1 MNQKKNLLKLR
12 TNKRGFSNSKYIDHE
27 KENEKNKE
35 MIIKL
40 KEQIIAKDKEI
51 SDLKV
56 SGMKKDAEF
65 FKQ

>member
-1 MNQKKNLLKLR
+1 MKNNFINKEYEGPYKKLNMKNIQYNL
-12 TNKRGFSNSKYIDHE
+12 
-27 KENEKNKE
+27 ENERNKDT
-35 MIIKL
+35 IIKL